1 MTDSGLTH
9 WLLRTVG
16 EVAEP
21 VAVLI
26 DEDEPLID
34 LIARLRTKGADTAVI
49 VDAMGAAIGLLDA
62 RDILDRVAS
71 EGAPQ
76 EAIRTLLVDRPPLV
90 RSGEP
95 LYRAIGR
102 MQRDH
107 LAALVVVDESHLPRG
122 LLRWH
127 AVLAAGLSGLLSRLE
142 LTAAGDD
149 VPGLAE
155 NKTAQAAIAKAL
167 LAEHQPATDVLRL
180 INAANLDIIGRL
192 VAGTIDRLRSDG
204 WGEPPVAFAM
214 IVMGSAGRG
223 ESLLNPDQDNGL
235 ILADYP
241 DSEHARIDSYFI
253 ELAERLTRD
262 LAAVGFPLCT
272 GNVVATNPAWRK
284 TLSQWHDQISGWT
297 RRRTNLAILSADIFF
312 DFRAAY
318 GAPDL
323 AAELRRHA
331 ISVARDDPPFLNQL
345 VWQQAEHPSAIG
357 LFGRFVIGHDARH
370 AGAIDL
376 KLNGLVPLVELVRLL
391 TLKAG
396 IAETGTLERLA
407 AVRGAGLIGDDREA
421 ELAEGFTLLV
431 DLLLRQ
437 QLTDWEA
444 GRTPSNHVTPAALPR
459 WQRDRLVET
468 LRSIESFRKRVIGD
482 MLGSSA
488 LGPAG

>member
-1 MTDSGLTH
+1 MTRSGLAD

-21 VAVLI
+21 VVVLI
-26 DEDEPLID
+26 DEDEPVID
-34 LIARLRTKGADTAVI
+34 LIARLRTTGADTAVI
-49 VDAMGAAIGLLDA
+49 VDATGAAIGLIGA
-62 RDILDRVAS
+62 RDILDRVVS
-71 EGAPQ
+71 EVWPEQ
-76 EAIRTLLVDRPPLV
+76 TIRTLLVDRPPLI
-90 RSGEP
+90 RSGEL

-102 MQRDH
+102 MQRDQR
-107 LAALVVVDESHLPRG
+107 AALVVVDESRKPCG

-127 AVLAAGLSGLLSRLE
+127 AVLAAGFGGLLSRLE
-142 LTAAGDD
+142 LAAAGDD

-155 NKTAQAAIAKAL
+155 TKAAQAAIAKAL
-167 LAEHQPATDVLRL
+167 LAEHQPATEVLRL
-180 INAANLDIIGRL
+180 INVANLDIIGRL
-192 VAGTIDRLRSDG
+192 VPATIDRLSSDG

-241 DSEHARIDSYFI
+241 DSEHALIDSYFI

-272 GNVVATNPAWRK
+272 GNVMVTNPVWRK
-284 TLSQWHDQISGWT
+284 TLSQWYDQISGWT

-323 AAELRRHA
+323 VAALRRHA
-331 ISVARDDPPFLNQL
+331 TSAARDNPPFLNQL
-345 VWQQAEHPSAIG
+345 VWQQAEHPAAIG
-357 LFGRFVIGHDARH
+357 LFGRLLIGHDAKH
-370 AGAIDL
+370 TGAIDL
-376 KLNGLVPLVELVRLL
+376 KLNGLVPVVELVRLL
-391 TLKAG
+391 ALKAG
-396 IAETGTLERLA
+396 IAETGTLARLA
-407 AVRGAGLIGDDREA
+407 AVREAGLIGDDREA
-421 ELAEGFTLLV
+421 ELAEAFTLLI
-431 DLLLRQ
+431 DLLLHQ
-437 QLTDWEA
+437 QLADWEA
-444 GRTPSNHVTPAALPR
+444 GRTPGNHVMPADLPR

-468 LRSIESFRKRVIGD
+468 LRSIESFKKRVIGD
-482 MLGSSA
+482 MLGASA